1 MNAVAE
7 LEQEL
12 FSGESDAAF
21 FLSEDQLA
29 KRYTADQAQAVSWK
43 REAVCMLV
51 AAGWPIQDIA
61 TRLHM
66 NTRTVIALAGV
77 HASKVAGDKKTFG
90 KILHG
95 LGARWFGLAQ
105 AREGEAEFRD
115 LVIAGGIATQRG
127 SEVLAMGESGGE
139 NVLEMEAEQ
148 SAARA
153 KLLAW
158 IEPAS
163 ATIDT
168 QSPANTDGKAGFVGV
183 PAAPSAS
190 AAGRDAV
197 AASPVPDQS
206 GGREREGAS
215 GGGRGGVVRV
225 PCAQ

>member
-1 MNAVAE
+1 MNAE

-21 FLSEDQLA
+21 FLSDEQLS

-43 REAVCMLV
+43 REAVCMLI
-51 AAGWPIQDIA
+51 AAGWPVEDISK
-61 TRLHM
+61 RLHM
-66 NTRTVIALAGV
+66 STRTVKALVGLQ
-77 HASKVAGDKKTFG
+77 ASKVAGDKKSFG

-105 AREGEAEFRD
+105 TIEGKAEFRD
-115 LVIAGGIATQRG
+115 LVIAAGIATQRG

-158 IEPAS
+158 IEP
-163 ATIDT
+163 IDT
-168 QSPANTDGKAGFVGV
+168 QSPANSAGKADFVGV
-183 PAAPSAS
+183 PAAAPLAD
-190 AAGRDAV
+190 ADRDAV
-197 AASPVPDQS
+197 PASLATDLAGDRESAAEA
-206 GGREREGAS
+206 G
-215 GGGRGGVVRV
+215 GGVVRV
-225 PCAQ
+225 PGAQ